1 MTRPPRGAFGI
12 AVGVVAVVAVIA
24 GLAVIGRPGRARDQR
39 LDARRVDDLRE
50 LASAV
55 DLYWSREQRLPET
68 RGALLTLDG
77 EEPGLN
83 DPVTR
88 RPYEYR
94 AVSVRR
100 FELCAEF
107 VGAETETDEQDFWR
121 HPSGRHC
128 YEMTVEPAE
137 RERAIPTPRPSEPG
151 PRR

>member
-1 MTRPPRGAFGI
+1 MTRPQRGAFGI
-12 AVGVVAVVAVIA
+12 AIGVMAFVAVIA
-24 GLAVIGRPGRARDQR
+24 GLAVLGSPGEARDRR
-39 LDARRVDDLRE
+39 LDARRVDDFRG
-50 LASAV
+50 LANAI

-68 RGALLTLDG
+68 LDALLTLDG
-77 EEPGLN
+77 EEPGLH
-83 DPVTR
+83 DPVSG

-137 RERAIPTPRPSEPG
+137 RERAIPTPRPSEPR